1 MSRARGSEQRRLYL
15 PSFSLVICG
24 VPGQRAIFSVAGTK
38 GRGKTGTE
46 SVNEGSDPGK
56 ESKQTPAGRGRT
68 LTREGIR
75 SPPRAARTQEP
86 RGWQEPHGR
95 QRAVG
100 SAAEFASGPPRP
112 RLARHFDPECSTQSP
127 RTGRSGEGQGAVWA
141 SPGPP
146 QARSPSSAAPRIPR
160 LRPAPR
166 LRRSAPS
173 ARPGP
178 AVAAAECH
186 GAIALLPFLCTIS
199 ERRSTSSPEGAGA
212 VAFSPEA
219 REGGKTREG
228 KKAGGAEK
236 RRGGGPDRVWEGRGA
251 AQRQPPPPPRAR
263 LNFLYNPEQYQPPV
277 PRVQPRTPR
286 GRTHWGVGGRL
297 PQAARSSPR
306 GSKLSGAASPQPFSR
321 GTRGSGRG
329 GSCGG
334 CSRSCCRCSTTC
346 PFPCARRP
354 ACQASPSPPP
364 KLPTAPGPRAAAPA
378 ASAASS
384 IQYPPLLFS
393 PPTNCRWSARCQPP
407 SPPPHWPPWAPVR
420 AAPLPAAA
428 AVPAPRSPL
437 ARFTATIHQITSC
450 WADSL
455 LHELLLAAHDA
466 EEFRIGARYLP
477 SSLDVAL
484 KLHGLVRKTAGR
496 TSATYDWLP
505 PKTNV
510 TGESGIE

>member
-1 MSRARGSEQRRLYL
+1 MVSPLHNPHIPSLENRIGTGEKKKKNQKIPQRTKAGQKLYFCKGRCQHRKCLKILAQWTTMERLQQPFQSANCFGEGPNWPHLDTMIISHPFNTSSFSESAAQQTNQFWVAKKWHSIALASRQSVSRARGSEQRRLYL

-24 VPGQRAIFSVAGTK
+24 VPAQRAIFSVAGTK

-68 LTREGIR
+68 LNREGIR

-112 RLARHFDPECSTQSP
+112 RLACHFDPECSTQSP

-146 QARSPSSAAPRIPR
+146 QARSPSSTAPRIPR

-228 KKAGGAEK
+228 KKAGGGGEK
-236 RRGGGPDRVWEGRGA
+236 EGRWPG
-251 AQRQPPPPPRAR
+251 Q
-263 LNFLYNPEQYQPPV
+263 
-277 PRVQPRTPR
+277 
-286 GRTHWGVGGRL
+286 GVGGEGSRT
-297 PQAARSSPR
+297 AAAAASSPR
-306 GSKLSGAASPQPFSR
+306 PPQLFVQSR
-321 GTRGSGRG
+321 
-329 GSCGG
+329 
-334 CSRSCCRCSTTC
+334 
-346 PFPCARRP
+346 
-354 ACQASPSPPP
+354 
-364 KLPTAPGPRAAAPA
+364 
-378 ASAASS
+378 
-384 IQYPPLLFS
+384 
-393 PPTNCRWSARCQPP
+393 
-407 SPPPHWPPWAPVR
+407 
-420 AAPLPAAA
+420 
-428 AVPAPRSPL
+428 AVPAPSPSGPTTDSTGEDALGSWGPAAPSSPL
-437 ARFTATIHQITSC
+437 
-450 WADSL
+450 
-455 LHELLLAAHDA
+455 LA
-466 EEFRIGARYLP
+466 
-477 SSLDVAL
+477 S
-484 KLHGLVRKTAGR
+484 RKQT
-496 TSATYDWLP
+496 
-505 PKTNV
+505 
-510 TGESGIE
+510 